1 MDAKGVIVLMFVLTK
16 LATATK
22 NQKTLIQQTMASDSI
37 HPSWVNPEHDDGF
50 DTKEFQ
56 QCTKCEYILYL
67 EDVESNLCPMCG
79 HEIVSEVWR

>member
-1 MDAKGVIVLMFVLTK
+1 MFVLTK

-22 NQKTLIQQTMASDSI
+22 NQKTLIQQTMASNDNNSYQ
-37 HPSWVNPEHDDGF
+37 HDDGF

-67 EDVESNLCPMCG
+67 EDVENNICPMCG
-79 HEIVSEVWR
+79 HEIVSEIWR

>member
-22 NQKTLIQQTMASDSI
+22 NQKTLIQQTMASNDNNSYQ
-37 HPSWVNPEHDDGF
+37 HDDGF

>member
-1 MDAKGVIVLMFVLTK
+1 MDAKDVIVLMFVLTK

-22 NQKTLIQQTMASDSI
+22 NQKTLIQQTMASNDNNSYQ
-37 HPSWVNPEHDDGF
+37 HDDGF

-67 EDVESNLCPMCG
+67 EDVEKNLCPMCG

>member
-22 NQKTLIQQTMASDSI
+22 NQKTLIQQTMASNDNNSYQ
-37 HPSWVNPEHDDGF
+37 HDDGF

-79 HEIVSEVWR
+79 YEIISEVWR

>member
-1 MDAKGVIVLMFVLTK
+1 MDAKDVTVLMFVLTK

-22 NQKTLIQQTMASDSI
+22 NQKTLIQQTMASNDNNSYQ
-37 HPSWVNPEHDDGF
+37 HDDGF

-67 EDVESNLCPMCG
+67 EDVEKNLSPMC
-79 HEIVSEVWR
+79 

>member
-22 NQKTLIQQTMASDSI
+22 NQKTLIQQTMASNDNNSYQ
-37 HPSWVNPEHDDGF
+37 HDDGF

-67 EDVESNLCPMCG
+67 EDVERNLCPMCG
-79 HEIVSEVWR
+79 YEIVSEVWR